1 MDNKEFDLSSILKRL
16 EDLENENKSLRSE
29 VTELKNNNIE
39 IKEEINTIN
48 RFISAMTE
56 SGSID
61 EIMTEIESAAKQL
74 TGSDKV
80 TFYCMDNASGKMF
93 SEDEGRQW
101 ETHDTED
108 IKSVFE
114 TQEIKNFGNKALI
127 PLVTSGGDTLGV
139 LKADKKSCFD
149 SGDLSRNFKKGGTFV
164 ENIRLGLEKEYQHQG
179 RITDELTQM
188 YNRQGLNEYLSDTV
202 VKAFGEGKSVN
213 LLMSD
218 IDRFKNVNDTYGHDA
233 GDEILKSVAG
243 VLKDFTKNGADSCFR
258 LGGEEMM
265 TILITDTPEQAIEK
279 AETLRTQIENKTTEI
294 AKDGQRLFIGVTA
307 SIGVH
312 EMQPDIP
319 LTKENVR
326 KVFDGQFKT
335 ADAAAYE
342 AKKAG
347 RNQVVSADRNA
358 YISYL
363 ASNAVEVF
371 TKCEGLAGS
380 AVTDVTE
387 MVLDA
392 FVNPTEEQN
401 PFMLADALRDYA
413 DAYERNVLPEIA
425 EKAEFFANKIELF
438 AGTAETNSVE
448 LPPKNEVI
456 AIPDNEI
463 NPAEKPQGNE
473 KSDMEQPVHK
483 KHVSDVID
491 GIREWTEKAQDK
503 LAEQDEQF
511 RDFYGSDGE
520 R

>member
-56 SGSID
+56 SRSID
-61 EIMTEIESAAKQL
+61 EVMTEIESAAKQL

-80 TFYCMDNASGKMF
+80 TFYCMDNTSGKMF

-101 ETHDTED
+101 QTRDTED

-139 LKADKKSCFD
+139 LKADKRSCFD

-265 TILITDTPEQAIEK
+265 TILITDTPEEAVDK
-279 AETLRTQIENKTTEI
+279 AEQLRRMIESTKTPITQ
-294 AKDGQRLFIGVTA
+294 DGEQLFISVTA

-312 EMQPDIP
+312 EFTPSVP
-319 LTKENVR
+319 VTKENVR
-326 KVFDGQFKT
+326 SVYDEQFKI
-335 ADAAAYE
+335 ADNAVYR
-342 AKKAG
+342 AKEAG
-347 RNQVVSADRNA
+347 RDQVICSDSITYMN
-358 YISYL
+358 YL
-363 ASNAVEVF
+363 AEKAAEIF
-371 TKCEGLAGS
+371 ATCEGL
-380 AVTDVTE
+380 TDKAAADSIRD
-387 MVLDA
+387 MIFDA
-392 FVNPTEEQN
+392 FENHAEDYDLYTVIE
-401 PFMLADALRDYA
+401 ALREYA
-413 DAYERNVLPEIA
+413 DVPGCSED
-425 EKAEFFANKIELF
+425 AEFYANKIEVF
-438 AGTAETNSVE
+438 ANGIEEELKKSGKGAAADVPRKENSSDISE
-448 LPPKNEVI
+448 EKS
-456 AIPDNEI
+456 
-463 NPAEKPQGNE
+463 PAEVGQGKPE
-473 KSDMEQPVHK
+473 TSE

-491 GIREWTEKAQDK
+491 GIREWTEKAQDR